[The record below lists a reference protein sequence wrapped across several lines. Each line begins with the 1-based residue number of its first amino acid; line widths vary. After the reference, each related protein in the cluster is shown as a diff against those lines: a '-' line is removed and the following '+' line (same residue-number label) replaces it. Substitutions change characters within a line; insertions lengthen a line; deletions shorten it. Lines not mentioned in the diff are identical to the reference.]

1 MPQKRNKIMEHLR
14 RNLLEQIDSLRVEYT
29 ELDRIL
35 RTLPAD
41 VLHKDAGSNWQS
53 IFGILAHSV
62 VTQDVTLSWLGGD
75 PRGLHTELAGKV
87 EGLDALREHTLTS
100 TDALFRAVETEANL
114 NRIVEYWFPNEGDWY
129 RHRFSQLIQD
139 NILHVVSHRAH
150 TYMIAREHGFELTQN
165 AIFYYYR
172 HPPIGA
178 VCLDDKDIY
187 PDPKLGARFFPE
199 GDAGEAAATFL
210 SSVDIVE
217 RAEPLVAHFSDA
229 CVARERAADAAW
241 SAPLLDRLRIASE
254 RMKTRIA
261 EANEG
266 PQSERNTRIHV
277 GLEEVME
284 RLEAIKSYLGMEGSA
299 QVAQM
304 KADDIEIRRFDSPNL
319 RSEFASRVQWRARG
333 VPKEVENEALEYV
346 SGINKTLSEWY

>member
-1 MPQKRNKIMEHLR
+1 MEHLR

-35 RTLPAD
+35 RTLPEE
-41 VLHKDAGSNWQS
+41 VLYKDAGSNWQS

-87 EGLDALREHTLTS
+87 EGLDALCAHTLAS
-100 TDALFRAVETEANL
+100 TDALFQAVEKEANL
-114 NRIVEYWFPNEGDWY
+114 DRIIEYWFPNEGDWY

-139 NILHVVSHRAH
+139 NILHVVAHRAH

-172 HPPIGA
+172 HPPLGA
-178 VCLDDKDIY
+178 VCLDDKEIY
-187 PDPKLGARFFPE
+187 PDPKLGARFFPD
-199 GDAGEAAATFL
+199 GDAGEAAAAFL
-210 SSVDIVE
+210 SSIDIVQ
-217 RAEPLVAHFSDA
+217 RAEPLLALFSAA
-229 CVARERAADAAW
+229 CTAREDSAETAW
-241 SAPLLDRLRIASE
+241 TPPLVERLTRASE
-254 RMKTRIA
+254 RMKARIA
-261 EANEG
+261 EAKEG

-277 GLEEVME
+277 GLEEVRE
-284 RLEAIKSYLGMEGSA
+284 RLEGIKSYLGMEASA
-299 QVAQM
+299 QAKKM
-304 KADDIEIRRFDSPNL
+304 EADDVEIRRFDSPNL
-319 RSEFASRVQWRARG
+319 RREFASRVQWRARG

-346 SGINKTLSEWY
+346 RELRSALESWSPVGSERE